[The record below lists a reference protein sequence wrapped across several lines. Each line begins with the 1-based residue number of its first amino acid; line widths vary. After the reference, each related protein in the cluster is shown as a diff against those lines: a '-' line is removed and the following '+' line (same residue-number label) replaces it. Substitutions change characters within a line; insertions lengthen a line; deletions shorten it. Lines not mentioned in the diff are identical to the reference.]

1 MHPCKALT
9 ESSLPSILD
18 VYMYIIHVY
27 IYINIGVYMK
37 TIAIISQKGGSGKTT
52 LGVHLA
58 VCAEMNGKNTVIIDL
73 DPQASSV
80 AWKQSRKNETP
91 DVLAAQP
98 EQLAALLDK
107 ARKIKTD
114 LVLVDTAPHSDKA
127 AAVAAQ
133 FADLVL
139 IPCRPS
145 ILDINAIQ
153 STLNILKLVD
163 TKTAIVLNAIPS
175 HGAREQEARDA
186 LETLAPIAPV
196 AIYNRVAY
204 FDAMND
210 GRSVQEY
217 DPRGKASEEIQS
229 LYKWVIQV

>member
-1 MHPCKALT
+1 
-9 ESSLPSILD
+9 
-18 VYMYIIHVY
+18 
-27 IYINIGVYMK
+27 MK

-58 VCAEMNGKNTVIIDL
+58 VCSEMNGKHTVIIDL
-73 DPQASSV
+73 DPQASSA

-107 ARKIKTD
+107 AREIKTD

-175 HGAREQEARDA
+175 HGTREQEARDA
-186 LETLAPIAPV
+186 LEALAPIAPV

-217 DPRGKASEEIQS
+217 DPRGKAAEEIQS
-229 LYKWVIQV
+229 LYNWVLHV

>member
-1 MHPCKALT
+1 
-9 ESSLPSILD
+9 
-18 VYMYIIHVY
+18 V
-27 IYINIGVYMK
+27 K

-73 DPQASSV
+73 DPQASSL
-80 AWKQSRKNETP
+80 AWKKSRENETP

-98 EQLAALLDK
+98 EQLASLLEK
-107 ARKIKTD
+107 AREIKTD

-153 STLNILKLVD
+153 STLNIIRLVD

-186 LETLAPIAPV
+186 LETLAPMAPV
-196 AIYNRVAY
+196 AIYSRVAY

-217 DPRGKASEEIQS
+217 DPRGKAAEEIQA

>member
-1 MHPCKALT
+1 
-9 ESSLPSILD
+9 
-18 VYMYIIHVY
+18 
-27 IYINIGVYMK
+27 MK

-52 LGVHLA
+52 LAVHLA
-58 VCAEMNGKNTVIIDL
+58 VCAEMNGKHTVIIDL

-80 AWKQSRKNETP
+80 AWKQSRTDETP
-91 DVLAAQP
+91 DVLDAQP
-98 EQLAALLDK
+98 EQLAALLEK
-107 ARKIKTD
+107 AREIKTD

-133 FADLVL
+133 FADIVLV
-139 IPCRPS
+139 PCRPS

-153 STLNILKLVD
+153 STLNILKLVNP
-163 TKTAIVLNAIPS
+163 KTAIVLNAIPS

-186 LETLAPIAPV
+186 LETLAPVAPV

-217 DPRGKASEEIQS
+217 DPRGKAAEEVQA
-229 LYKWVIQV
+229 LYKWIISV

>member
-1 MHPCKALT
+1 MLH
-9 ESSLPSILD
+9 
-18 VYMYIIHVY
+18 VYTYIIHVY
-27 IYINIGVYMK
+27 TYTLAGDTVK

-58 VCAEMNGKNTVIIDL
+58 VCGELSGKNTVIIDL
-73 DPQASSV
+73 DPQAS
-80 AWKQSRKNETP
+80 AAGWKLSRKDETP
-91 DVLAAQP
+91 DVLAAEPQ
-98 EQLAALLDK
+98 QLAGLLDK
-107 ARKIKTD
+107 AKEIKIN
-114 LVLVDTAPHSDKA
+114 LVLIDTAPHSNKA
-127 AAVAAQ
+127 AATAAQ

-145 ILDINAIQ
+145 VLDINAIQ
-153 STLNILKLVD
+153 STLDILKLVD
-163 TKTAIVLNAIPS
+163 TKIAIVLNAIPT

-186 LETLAPIAPV
+186 LETLAPVAPV

-217 DPRGKASEEIQS
+217 DPRGKAAEEIKA
-229 LYKWVIQV
+229 LYRWLIKP

>member
-1 MHPCKALT
+1 
-9 ESSLPSILD
+9 
-18 VYMYIIHVY
+18 V
-27 IYINIGVYMK
+27 K

-58 VCAEMNGKNTVIIDL
+58 VCAEMNGLNTVIIDL
-73 DPQASSV
+73 DPQSSSL
-80 AWKQSRKNETP
+80 AWRKNRKNETP

-98 EQLAALLDK
+98 EQLAALLEK
-107 ARKIKTD
+107 AREIKTD

-217 DPRGKASEEIQS
+217 DPRGKAAEEIQS
-229 LYKWVIQV
+229 LYKWIIQV

>member
-1 MHPCKALT
+1 
-9 ESSLPSILD
+9 
-18 VYMYIIHVY
+18 
-27 IYINIGVYMK
+27 MK
-37 TIAIISQKGGSGKTT
+37 IIAIISQKGGSGKTT

-73 DPQASSV
+73 DPQSSSV
-80 AWKQSRKNETP
+80 SWKQSRKNETP
-91 DVLAAQP
+91 DVLAAKP
-98 EQLAALLDK
+98 EQLASLLEK
-107 ARKIKTD
+107 AREIKTD

-196 AIYNRVAY
+196 AIYSRVAY

-210 GRSVQEY
+210 GRSVQEF
-217 DPRGKASEEIQS
+217 DPRGKAAEEIQS
-229 LYKWVIQV
+229 LYNWVIHV